1 MLNERHV
8 NNNFTSM
15 FTKGLSVVNYVVL
28 SHLELIKCSNLEI
41 QRVRHLI
48 DSAELLHGGH
58 VTQIIIE
65 LITQLLQHYDQS
77 SSP

>member
-8 NNNFTSM
+8 NNKFTSM

-48 DSAELLHGGH
+48 DSADLLHGVVCDPDH
-58 VTQIIIE
+58 NRADHSVIAA
-65 LITQLLQHYDQS
+65 L
-77 SSP
+77 